1 MILLRRTCSARQIF
15 KSLFVA
21 WNLPNGPH
29 KGHLSDSNVFGAWL
43 MSLFGL
49 AYFSFPNRSML
60 IFTTFGHLFEDLF
73 PTGKEEISGFI
84 LQDRPGMLQGKP

>member
-1 MILLRRTCSARQIF
+1 MYRC
-15 KSLFVA
+15 KSTFSIYQNLDLYLTVA

-29 KGHLSDSNVFGAWL
+29 KGHLSDSDVFGAWL

-49 AYFSFPNRSML
+49 AHFSFPNQSML
-60 IFTTFGHLFEDLF
+60 IFTTSDHLFEDLF

-84 LQDRPGMLQGKP
+84 LQDWQGMIILL

>member
-1 MILLRRTCSARQIF
+1 MILLRWTSSVCQIF

-29 KGHLSDSNVFGAWL
+29 KGHLSDSNVFGARL

-49 AYFSFPNRSML
+49 AHFSFPNQSML
-60 IFTTFGHLFEDLF
+60 IFTTSDHLFEDLF

-84 LQDRPGMLQGKP
+84 LQDWQGMLQGKP